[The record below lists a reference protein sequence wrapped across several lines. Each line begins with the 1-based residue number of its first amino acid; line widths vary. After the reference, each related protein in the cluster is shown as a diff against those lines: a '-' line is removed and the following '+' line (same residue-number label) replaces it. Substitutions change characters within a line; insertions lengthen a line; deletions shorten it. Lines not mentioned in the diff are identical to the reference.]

1 MTFSP
6 YQISS
11 MVLIKMKETAEAYL
25 GKEVVHAVISVP
37 TYFNAMQRQ
46 ATMDAG
52 LLAGLNVL
60 RLINGTS
67 AAAISYVLGKGVDR
81 NVLINVLI
89 YDLGGGTCDVSLVAM
104 YNDVLEVLATAC
116 DTHLGGKDF
125 DNRLVRKME
134 TQACS
139 HRRLRWPGA
148 G

>member
-60 RLINGTS
+60 RLIDGTS

-89 YDLGGGTCDVSLVAM
+89 YDLTE
-104 YNDVLEVLATAC
+104 Y
-116 DTHLGGKDF
+116 
-125 DNRLVRKME
+125 
-134 TQACS
+134 
-139 HRRLRWPGA
+139 
-148 G
+148 